1 MMIVVDTIVTTVMSV
16 WKASSEELSRENL
29 YGGWATLIVLFI
41 LLMLW
46 QFSRFFLAYCSPS
59 KSVLVS
65 DSFRPMNSRS
75 RISEFVTDADLKF
88 LMENLDELFHEN
100 DKWEAVIDK
109 SNKNLSYYAKCCK
122 PKDGPLKYLSMT
134 VFDEVSPEVLREF
147 YLDSD
152 YRKKWDKTVVEHE
165 QLQVDKSS
173 GIEVGRTIKK
183 FPLLSPREY
192 VLAWKLWEGRDK
204 TFYCFIKEC
213 QHPLAPY
220 HRKYVRVKFFRS
232 GWRIRKVPGRN
243 ACEITMFH
251 QEDAGLNTELAK
263 LAFARGIWSYVC
275 KMDDALRR
283 YSSRS
288 SSVTTS
294 ANLMQKVPTHLD
306 TIHSNGAH
314 PTILHEHVTDESR
327 KKTLFK
333 RPSGKFVANSL
344 LLVGG
349 AICLSRGHSSL
360 GAKVALAYMLTKLG
374 KHSAKS
380 NPNEQHQGR

>member
-1 MMIVVDTIVTTVMSV
+1 MVTAVVSV
-16 WKASSEELSRENL
+16 LKAASEELSRENL

-41 LLMLW
+41 MFFLW
-46 QFSRFFLAYCSPS
+46 QFGRFFFAYCSPS

-65 DSFRPMNSRS
+65 DSTSSKF
-75 RISEFVTDADLKF
+75 RISEFVTDADLKS
-88 LMENLDELFHEN
+88 LMENLDEKFHEN
-100 DKWEAVIDK
+100 DKWETVVDK
-109 SNKNLSYYAKCCK
+109 SNKNVSYYAKCCK

-134 VFDEVSPEVLREF
+134 RFNEVSPEVLRDF

-152 YRKKWDKTVVEHE
+152 YRKQWDKTVVEHE

-173 GIEVGRTIKK
+173 GVEVGRTIKK

-213 QHPLAPY
+213 QHPLAPC

-232 GWRIRKVPGRN
+232 GWRIRKEPGRN
-243 ACEITMFH
+243 ACEVMMFH
-251 QEDAGLNTELAK
+251 QEDAGLNTEVAK
-263 LAFARGIWSYVC
+263 LAFARGIWSFVC
-275 KMDDALRR
+275 KMDNALRR

-294 ANLMQKVPTHLD
+294 ANLMQKVPACLE
-306 TIHSNGAH
+306 TINGNGH
-314 PTILHEHVTDESR
+314 PTILHDHATDESR
-327 KKTLFK
+327 KKMIFK
-333 RPSGKFVANSL
+333 KPSRKFLANSL
-344 LLVGG
+344 LLLGG
-349 AICLSRGHSSL
+349 AICLSRAHSSL

-374 KHSAKS
+374 KHSKHNAQS
-380 NPNEQHQGR
+380 NQNEQNQGR

>member
-1 MMIVVDTIVTTVMSV
+1 MIVVKIMATMVKSV
-16 WKASSEELSRENL
+16 LEATSEEFSRENL
-29 YGGWATLIVLFI
+29 YG
-41 LLMLW
+41 
-46 QFSRFFLAYCSPS
+46 
-59 KSVLVS
+59 
-65 DSFRPMNSRS
+65 DSFQRLNSKF
-75 RISEFVTDADLKF
+75 RISEFVTDEDLKF
-88 LMENLDELFHEN
+88 LMENLDEKFHES
-100 DKWEAVIDK
+100 DKWETVADK
-109 SNKNLSYYAKCCK
+109 SNKSLSYYAKCCK

-134 VFDEVSPEVLREF
+134 MFNEVSSEVLRDF
-147 YLDSD
+147 YLDND
-152 YRKKWDKTVVEHE
+152 YRKQWDKTVVEHE

-173 GIEVGRTIKK
+173 GVEVGRTIKK

-232 GWRIRKVPGRN
+232 GWRIRKVPGGS

-263 LAFARGIWSYVC
+263 LAFNRGIWSYVC
-275 KMDDALRR
+275 KMDNALRR

-294 ANLMQKVPTHLD
+294 ANLMQKVPTRLD
-306 TIHSNGAH
+306 TISSNGAH
-314 PTILHEHVTDESR
+314 PTILHEHVTNESP

-333 RPSGKFVANSL
+333 RPSRKFLANSL

-349 AICLSRGHSSL
+349 VICLSRGHSSL
-360 GAKVALAYMLTKLG
+360 GAKVALAYVLTKLG
-374 KHSAKS
+374 KNGATS
-380 NPNEQHQGR
+380 NPNEQKSSQY

>member
-1 MMIVVDTIVTTVMSV
+1 MIVVKVMATTVKSV
-16 WKASSEELSRENL
+16 LEATSEELSRENL

-46 QFSRFFLAYCSPS
+46 QFRRFFLAYSSPS

-65 DSFRPMNSRS
+65 DSFQRLNSKF
-75 RISEFVTDADLKF
+75 RISEFVTDEDLKF
-88 LMENLDELFHEN
+88 LMDNLDGKFHES
-100 DKWEAVIDK
+100 DKWETVTDK

-134 VFDEVSPEVLREF
+134 MFNEVSFEVLRDF
-147 YLDSD
+147 YLDND
-152 YRKKWDKTVVEHE
+152 YRKQWDKTVVEHE

-173 GIEVGRTIKK
+173 GVEVGRTIKK

-251 QEDAGLNTELAK
+251 QEDAGLNTEMAK
-263 LAFARGIWSYVC
+263 LAFKGGIWSYVC
-275 KMDDALRR
+275 KMDKALRG

-294 ANLMQKVPTHLD
+294 ANLMQKVPTRLD
-306 TIHSNGAH
+306 TTNSNGAH
-314 PTILHEHVTDESR
+314 PTILHEHVTNESP

-333 RPSGKFVANSL
+333 RPSRKFLANSL

-360 GAKVALAYMLTKLG
+360 GAKVALAYVLTKLG
-374 KHSAKS
+374 KHGATS
-380 NPNEQHQGR
+380 NPNVQKSRQG